1 MTLAS
6 NPDKDR
12 LEHIFGIVPRTEH
25 GLEKREQ
32 IVCITIPHQF
42 HCRRTI
48 PSQSRSQHI
57 IRLILVQN
65 VVLYS
70 IH

>member
-32 IVCITIPHQF
+32 IVCITMPD
-42 HCRRTI
+42 
-48 PSQSRSQHI
+48 
-57 IRLILVQN
+57 
-65 VVLYS
+65 
-70 IH
+70 